1 MEKGTV
7 VVPRSIHSRIQGF
20 VSFFM
25 STRQIEFHSAANR
38 WTLTI
43 APPTE
48 ALIARLAALA
58 PKPGER
64 ETSVQLV
71 ERMIA
76 EVRIVLETAVHM
88 GGANNPDGTAAI
100 SPDSLTL
107 EEASH
112 LLQALRLEQQGRD
125 PQETIRIEDERI
137 RNFCARGMGQMQLG
151 ALLAFA
157 RRAAR

>member
-1 MEKGTV
+1 M
-7 VVPRSIHSRIQGF
+7 SR
-20 VSFFM
+20 
-25 STRQIEFHSAANR
+25 RQIEFHSAANR

-43 APPTE
+43 APPTNE
-48 ALIARLAALA
+48 LIAELAALD
-58 PKPGER
+58 PLPGNH
-64 ETSVQLV
+64 ETSAELV
-71 ERMIA
+71 ERLIA
-76 EVRIVLETAVHM
+76 QVRIALRTAVHM
-88 GGANNPDGTAAI
+88 GGVNNADGSAAI
-100 SPDSLTL
+100 APESLTL

-125 PQETIRIEDERI
+125 PEEATAIEDARI

>member
-1 MEKGTV
+1 
-7 VVPRSIHSRIQGF
+7 
-20 VSFFM
+20 M

-48 ALIARLAALA
+48 ELIAELAVLE
-58 PKPGER
+58 PVSHDR
-64 ETSVQLV
+64 ESSVQLV
-71 ERMIA
+71 ERLLA
-76 EVRIVLETAVHM
+76 QVRIVLRTAVHM

-100 SPDSLTL
+100 APESLTL

-125 PQETIRIEDERI
+125 PAQATGIEDARI

-151 ALLAFA
+151 ALLTFA
-157 RRAAR
+157 RRATR

>member
-1 MEKGTV
+1 M
-7 VVPRSIHSRIQGF
+7 SR
-20 VSFFM
+20 
-25 STRQIEFHSAANR
+25 RQIEFHSAANR

-43 APPTE
+43 APPSE
-48 ALIARLAALA
+48 ALVAELTALE
-58 PKPGER
+58 PQPGNHESSA
-64 ETSVQLV
+64 ELV
-71 ERMIA
+71 ERLIA
-76 EVRIVLETAVHM
+76 QVRVVLRTAVHM
-88 GGANNPDGTAAI
+88 GGVNNPDGTAAI
-100 SPDSLTL
+100 APESLTL

-125 PQETIRIEDERI
+125 PEQVTAIEDARI